1 MRCIETLTPEGTC
14 SRTLIS
20 TACHEAHILCFLL
33 FTHPEYHGRGAGRT
47 MTRRGND
54 AADALMLP
62 IWIEAT
68 LRGENLYRRMGFE
81 EVEKV
86 DLKIEGFQNRYMLM
100 KRPVQVWQM
109 TLDGKERLRKW

>member
-1 MRCIETLTPEGTC
+1 
-14 SRTLIS
+14 
-20 TACHEAHILCFLL
+20 
-33 FTHPEYHGRGAGRT
+33 

-100 KRPVQVWQM
+100 KRPVQVRQM